1 MTLLLAASPHLS
13 FSGAHC
19 FCCVCVAGVCVS
31 LLQIDDKVLPN
42 RCCNRNSKP
51 FEIIILSWAVGVHK
65 ARRVQIARCRPEREN
80 QENQTFPNLMEQCS
94 SVRRFIH
101 SLKLF
106 YCRKFGCRFFLLL
119 LLFVLVLTN
128 ISFKFNEFLQF
139 LAQHLPHFDSS

>member
-1 MTLLLAASPHLS
+1 MNEKLITYF
-13 FSGAHC
+13 FSLWRCCSRPLHISLPFSDSHC
-19 FCCVCVAGVCVS
+19 FCCVCVCVS

-51 FEIIILSWAVGVHK
+51 FEIIILSWAFGVHK

-80 QENQTFPNLMEQCS
+80 QENQTFPNLMEHCS

-106 YCRKFGCRFFLLL
+106 YCRKIRLSFFFFFFLL
-119 LLFVLVLTN
+119 FSFSLTFHLN
-128 ISFKFNEFLQF
+128 LMSSCSF
-139 LAQHLPHFDSS
+139 